1 MMFNL
6 EELGSVTWKQVI
18 IVFLVVI
25 AVRTGLAI
33 IMRILSN
40 AIIKKEK
47 GE

>member
-1 MMFNL
+1 MFNL

>member
-1 MMFNL
+1 MFNL
-6 EELGSVTWKQVI
+6 EELGNVTWKQVI
-18 IVFLVVI
+18 IVVLAIV